1 MVVCAWLVAGA
12 FIPALITPR
21 ADILAFTPLPRNRF
35 PNKLAANI
43 PYNMLRNPPICPFD
57 SFLIVLLTPFVHK
70 PDSLRDLTI

>member
-1 MVVCAWLVAGA
+1 MVLCAWLVAGA

-21 ADILAFTPLPRNRF
+21 ADILAFTSLPRDRF
-35 PNKLAANI
+35 PNKLAPYI